1 LNSEEIYIAF
11 SFFFLTILGFVLSR
25 TALLYV
31 FVKSVNKKYMQQLS
45 SYFYFLGHLELQ
57 SDIYGELL
65 NAYSS
70 LARISNLLNLVR
82 VKIASFSL
90 YLGILRF
97 RYSLSVRLNF
107 FFGLLCFFA
116 ERSQSRRFLAFK
128 SQASG
133 LFKFNFFE

>member
-1 LNSEEIYIAF
+1 
-11 SFFFLTILGFVLSR
+11 VLSR

-45 SYFYFLGHLELQ
+45 SYFYFLCHLELQ
-57 SDIYGELL
+57 SDIYSELL
-65 NAYSS
+65 SAYSS

-97 RYSLSVRLNF
+97 RYNLSVRLNF

-116 ERSQSRRFLAFK
+116 ERSQARRFLVFK
-128 SQASG
+128 HQTAS
-133 LFKFNFFE
+133 LFKFNFFK